1 MQQSISTK
9 RLAGRTTGVK
19 LGAIALGLALAI
31 GLLSLLPMSY
41 RVPVT
46 LGIVQGLSEFLPI
59 SSSAHLIIV
68 PRLLGWPDP
77 GLTFDVALHVGTLL
91 AVLGY
96 FWRDWL
102 RLLRSA
108 HHPSSTD
115 GRLFGLIVLATLP
128 GGLVG
133 LALDKLAEEQL
144 RSLLLIA
151 ATSAIMGVF
160 LWLADLYSTRRKE
173 LEQVTWSDALLV
185 GAAQA
190 LAIVP
195 GVSRSGIT
203 ICVARTREMTRETAA
218 RFSFLL
224 STPIIAGSALYKL
237 RDLPLH
243 DLTAPFFAGVLSA
256 AVVGALT
263 ISLLLSYLRRS
274 GFGIFAAYR
283 LVLAAGLVLFVSLHP

>member
-1 MQQSISTK
+1 
-9 RLAGRTTGVK
+9 
-19 LGAIALGLALAI
+19 
-31 GLLSLLPMSY
+31 MSY

-46 LGIVQGLSEFLPI
+46 LGVVQGLSEFLPI

-77 GLTFDVALHVGTLL
+77 GLAFDVALHVGTLL

-102 RLLRSA
+102 RFLRSA
-108 HHPSSTD
+108 YHPSTAD
-115 GRLFGLIVLATLP
+115 GRLFWCLVLATLP

-133 LALDKLAEEQL
+133 IALDKLAEEQL

-151 ATSAIMGVF
+151 ATSATLGVL
-160 LWLADLYSTRRKE
+160 LWLADRYAPPRKE
-173 LEQVTWSDALLV
+173 LDQVSWTDALLV

-203 ICVARTREMTRETAA
+203 ICVARAREMTRETAA

-224 STPIIAGSALYKL
+224 STPIIAGAAIFKL
-237 RDLPLH
+237 RDLQLR
-243 DLTAPFFAGVLSA
+243 DLSGPFFAGVLSA
-256 AVVGALT
+256 ALAGALT
-263 ISLLLSYLRRS
+263 IGLLLRYLQRS

-283 LVLAAGLVLFVSLHP
+283 LALAVGLVLFVLLHG